1 LPDGTLVEMKGVVK
15 RFGELLALDHVD
27 FALERGEV
35 HALLGE
41 NGAGKTTLMNV
52 LFGLYRANE
61 GEVLIEGKPV
71 SIQDPKDALAHGVA
85 MVHQHFKLVANFT
98 ALENILLG
106 TGRGLQFDKK
116 AERERV
122 EKVSEEY
129 GLVVDLDSKIKGLPV
144 GAQQR
149 VEILRVLRRGPKVLI
164 LDEPTSS
171 LTPQEADVLLGAIDK
186 LTEKGL
192 GVVFITH
199 KVKEVMAV
207 ADRITV
213 LKGGRLMGT
222 VSVSGA
228 SEQELVELMMGE
240 RVRQA
245 PPSTFSDQE
254 AGISVF
260 GGAHP

>member
-1 LPDGTLVEMKGVVK
+1 MPDGTLVEMKGVVK

-129 GLVVDLDSKIKGLPV
+129 GLVVDLDSKIKGN
-144 GAQQR
+144 GDQKGR
-149 VEILRVLRRGPKVLI
+149 
-164 LDEPTSS
+164 T
-171 LTPQEADVLLGAIDK
+171 TQE
-186 LTEKGL
+186 
-192 GVVFITH
+192 
-199 KVKEVMAV
+199 
-207 ADRITV
+207 
-213 LKGGRLMGT
+213 
-222 VSVSGA
+222 
-228 SEQELVELMMGE
+228 
-240 RVRQA
+240 
-245 PPSTFSDQE
+245 
-254 AGISVF
+254 
-260 GGAHP
+260 